1 MSEKFENKENQSE
14 KATRQEVEALLS
26 DLEQYDHDHS
36 QGVWLGR
43 GMAGLLMGLIEKSE
57 DEREED
63 EEHGEKEPSCLE
75 HLQEEI
81 SKNLKLQD
89 VLNRHQGTLEKL
101 GIDLESPNPHGD
113 YDEHETYAVGE
124 MKIDFTNQEKFVDYL
139 KSLDEKSLSA
149 SELKL
154 VKMVLEK
161 VLNRVRQEYSFESAD
176 DRLLELFS
184 GIKDIVV
191 EARRLGLEEQANE
204 LERCIYY
211 NKQKS
216 LLEYIHA
223 RNRGFAEPIGEGFNW
238 STWQRDSSPERYVE
252 RWEDVFDALDNAKVG
267 KKSAQLYNDI
277 LTYAIASVEFAEND
291 PTEYVVKD
299 KDLRDAIEKVK
310 KKLSKYESNVG
321 RAI

>member
-63 EEHGEKEPSCLE
+63 EEHGEKEPSGLE